1 MKKQRLRVRL
11 TGGLSCTSLLFLL
24 LMMPSLVFAQQ
35 KITGKVK
42 DKSGEPLIGV
52 SVIVKGTTIGGV
64 TDIDGEYA
72 VEVQSSDDILVM
84 SYVGYESA
92 EFPVGLRTVIDAIM
106 NEDVLQMQEIVVV
119 GYGTIKKSDITG
131 AVSSV
136 RPEDLSQTGTI
147 DVAEGLQG
155 RIAGVN
161 VVPNSGDPVS
171 GVTVTIRGAGNFGN
185 SQPLYVID
193 GYQTDDISFINPSDV
208 ESMEVLKDA
217 SATAIYGARGANG
230 VILVTTKRGKSGAPQ
245 VQFNS
250 FIGISQPWQK
260 LDMANAAQYS
270 ELFQEAYTNDGVAIP
285 ADVQDRLDFVDA
297 NGSQGTDWQ
306 RQVFRE
312 QAIAQDYNVSVL
324 GGNDTNKYSFSAAYR
339 NQEGLIKN
347 NDLNKFFL
355 KLNNDLQ
362 INNWL
367 SAGLGFNYLRDE
379 WTRSATDQYAGVLP
393 ATLKAD
399 PLAPAYDEHLSAY
412 GDTDLSQG
420 NNPFRI
426 VEEMAGDRVKRDKIV
441 SSVYVQARI
450 IEGLM
455 LRSSYTLDISNRSQ
469 KTYRPT
475 FYVAPDEQRE
485 VSSLYQDN
493 AKSINWISTN
503 RLNYEKNFGN
513 HNINAMAG
521 VEVQGHTFDKI
532 TADAFDIPEYEALRY
547 LSASRLVEGQKV
559 SSNQNET
566 YLLSYF
572 ARANYSFADKYVATA
587 TVRMDGSSKLH
598 PDKRWT
604 SPYPSF
610 ALSWNAHNEGFLS
623 TSSLISLMKV
633 RAGWGKVGNERNASN
648 HGYVTLVDG
657 DQVYSFN
664 GTPVQGRIPTSLSN
678 PDLVWETVETLNA
691 GVDVGLFNDRLT
703 VTADYFIKDTKDLIA
718 NEPVPEFIGAYA
730 AGVNAASI
738 KNKGIEVS
746 LGFKGSVGDFK
757 YDLVANATMISNEV
771 TDLGNGVEF
780 IEGGNVNKVGNTT
793 RTTVGEG
800 LGYFYGLRTDGIFND
815 QDELDAHVDSEGNA
829 IQPLAVPGDV
839 KFVDQDGNGVI
850 DAEDRVKLGSR
861 FADFTWG
868 FNSNFSYKNLDLQ
881 LFFNGSQG
889 NEIVNSLVV
898 WTESSQG
905 FNNSLTSR
913 MDRWNADNTASN
925 EPRMTLND
933 ANENARFSDRYVQ
946 DGSYIRLKNI
956 QLGYTLPSELLS
968 NLGIQKLRVYLAA
981 DNLLTITDYEGFDP
995 ELGAWNNNPFSVG
1008 VDVATIPQARTFRGG
1023 LNITF

>member
-1 MKKQRLRVRL
+1 MKKQRLRLRL
-11 TGGLSCTSLLFLL
+11 TNWLSCTSLLLL
-24 LMMPSLVFAQQ
+24 LLTSPSLLFAQQ
-35 KITGKVK
+35 VVTGTVK
-42 DKSGEPLIGV
+42 DNAGEPLIGV

-64 TDIDGEYA
+64 TDIDGNYA
-72 VEVQSSDDILVM
+72 VEITSTDDVLVL
-84 SYVGYESA
+84 SYVGYVSA
-92 EFPVGLRTVIDAIM
+92 EYSVGSRSVIDVTM
-106 NEDVLQMQEIVVV
+106 TEDILQMQEIVVV

-136 RPEDLSQTGTI
+136 TPEDLAQTGTI

-155 RIAGVN
+155 RVAGVN
-161 VVPNSGDPVS
+161 VVPNSGDPAS
-171 GVTVTIRGAGNFGN
+171 GVTITIRGSGNFGN
-185 SQPLYVID
+185 SQPLYVVD
-193 GYQTDDISFINPSDV
+193 GYQTDDISFINPNDV

-230 VILVTTKRGKSGAPQ
+230 VILVSTKRGKSGAPQ
-245 VQFNS
+245 IQFNS
-250 FIGISQPWQK
+250 FVGVSQPWRK
-260 LDMANAAQYS
+260 LDMTNAAQYS
-270 ELFQEAYTNDGVAIP
+270 ELFQEAYANDAVAIP

-297 NGSQGTDWQ
+297 NGSVGTDWQ
-306 RQVFRE
+306 RQVFRD
-312 QAIAQDYNVSVL
+312 QAISQDYNISVL
-324 GGNDTNKYSFSAAYR
+324 GGNETNKYSFSAAYR
-339 NQEGLIKN
+339 NQEGLVRN
-347 NDLNKFFL
+347 NDVNKFFL
-355 KLNNDLQ
+355 KLNNDLK
-362 INNWL
+362 INKWL
-367 SAGLGFNYLRDE
+367 SAGIGFNYLRDE
-379 WTRSATDQYAGVLP
+379 WTRSATDQFSGVLP
-393 ATLKAD
+393 AALKAD
-399 PLAPAYDEHLSAY
+399 PIAPAYDTHLDTY

-426 VEEMAGDRVKRDKIV
+426 VEEMSGDRVKRDKIV

-450 IEGLM
+450 IEGLTV
-455 LRSSYTLDISNRSQ
+455 RSSYTLDISNRSQ

-475 FYVAPDEQRE
+475 FYIAPDEQRE

-493 AKSINWISTN
+493 GKSINWISTS
-503 RLNYEKNFGN
+503 RLNYEKSFGQ
-513 HNINAMAG
+513 HSINAMAG
-521 VEVQGHTFDKI
+521 AEVQGNTWDKL
-532 TADAFDIPEYEALRY
+532 TAEAFDVPDYDALRY

-559 SSNQNET
+559 SSEQNET

-572 ARANYSFADKYVATA
+572 ARANYSFSDRYVATA

-604 SPYPSF
+604 NPYPSF
-610 ALSWNAHNEGFLS
+610 ALGWNMQNEGFLS
-623 TSSLISLMKV
+623 TSSIVSTMKV
-633 RAGWGKVGNERNASN
+633 RAGWGKVGNERNADN

-664 GTPVQGRIPTSLSN
+664 GVPVQGRIPTSLSN
-678 PDLVWETVETLNA
+678 PDLVWETVETLNF
-691 GVDVGLFNDRLT
+691 GVDAGFFDGRVT
-703 VTADYFIKDTKDLIA
+703 ATADYFIKDTKDLIA

-738 KNKGIEVS
+738 QNKGIELS
-746 LGFKGSVGDFK
+746 LGVKGSAGDFK
-757 YDLVANATMISNEV
+757 YNIVANATMITNEV

-793 RTTVGEG
+793 RTTVGED
-800 LGYFYGLRTDGIFND
+800 LGYFYGLQTDGIFND
-815 QDELDAHVDSEGNA
+815 QDELDAHVDAEGNA
-829 IQPLAVPGDV
+829 LQPLAAPGDV
-839 KFVDQDGNGVI
+839 KFVDQDGNGSI

-868 FNSNFSYKNLDLQ
+868 FSTNLYYKNFDLQ

-889 NEIVNSLVV
+889 NKIANSLVV

-956 QLGYTLPSELLS
+956 QLGYTLPATLMGKI
-968 NLGIQKLRVYLAA
+968 GIQKIRLYVAA

-995 ELGAWNNNPFSVG
+995 ELGAWNNNPFAVG

>member
-1 MKKQRLRVRL
+1 MKKQRLRLRL
-11 TGGLSCTSLLFLL
+11 TGWLSCMSLLLLL
-24 LMMPSLVFAQQ
+24 LMMPSMVFAQQ
-35 KITGKVK
+35 KITGKVI
-42 DKSGEPLIGV
+42 DRSGEPLIGV

-72 VEVQSSDDILVM
+72 VEVQSSDDVLVM

-92 EFPVGLRTVIDAIM
+92 EFPVGSRSVIDVTM
-106 NEDVLQMQEIVVV
+106 NEDILQMQEIVVV
-119 GYGTIKKSDITG
+119 GYGSIKKSDITG

-208 ESMEVLKDA
+208 QSMEVLKDA

-245 VQFNS
+245 IQFNS
-250 FIGISQPWQK
+250 FVGVSQPWQK

-270 ELFQEAYTNDGVAIP
+270 ELFQESYTNDGVAIP

-297 NGSQGTDWQ
+297 NGSAGTDWQ

-312 QAIAQDYNVSVL
+312 EAISQDYNISVL

-347 NDLNKFFL
+347 NDVNKFFL

-362 INNWL
+362 INKWL

-393 ATLKAD
+393 AALKAD
-399 PLAPAYDEHLSAY
+399 PLAPAYDEHLGAY

-450 IEGLM
+450 IEGLTF
-455 LRSSYTLDISNRSQ
+455 RSSYTLDISNRSQ

-503 RLNYEKNFGN
+503 RLNYEKNLGD

-532 TADAFDIPEYEALRY
+532 TADAFDVPDYDALRH

-559 SSNQNET
+559 SSEQNET

-572 ARANYSFADKYVATA
+572 ARVNYSFADKYVATA

-604 SPYPSF
+604 NPYPSF
-610 ALSWNAHNEGFLS
+610 ALGWNVHNEGFLS
-623 TSSLISLMKV
+623 ASSLISLMKV
-633 RAGWGKVGNERNASN
+633 RAGWGKVGNERNADN
-648 HGYVTLVDG
+648 HGYITLVDG

-664 GTPVQGRIPTSLSN
+664 GIPVQGRIPTSLSN
-678 PDLVWETVETLNA
+678 PDLVWETVETINI
-691 GVDVGLFNDRLT
+691 GVDAGFFDGRLT
-703 VTADYFIKDTKDLIA
+703 ATADYFIKDTKDLIA

-738 KNKGIEVS
+738 KNTGVEVS
-746 LGFKGSVGDFK
+746 LGFKGVVGDFK
-757 YDLVANATMISNEV
+757 YNIVANATMISNEV

-793 RTTVGEG
+793 RTTVGED

-839 KFVDQDGNGVI
+839 KFVDHDGNGVI

-881 LFFNGSQG
+881 LFLTGSQG

-956 QLGYTLPSELLS
+956 QLGYTLPAALMSKI
-968 NLGIQKLRVYLAA
+968 GVQKLRIYVAA

-995 ELGAWNNNPFSVG
+995 ELGAWNDNPFAVG